1 MSVVL
6 EKEYKFYLKHL
17 DEFTADHLN
26 QFVLIKDKEIVG
38 FYASYEAALTSGLKQ
53 FGNVPFFI
61 KEVRESEEVHFFHQR
76 ISTKNG

>member
-6 EKEYKFYLKHL
+6 EKEYKIYLKHL
-17 DEFTADHLN
+17 AEFAAEHLN
-26 QFVLIKDKEIVG
+26 QFVLIKDKMIVG
-38 FYASYEAALTSGLKQ
+38 FYDSYEKALTYGLKK

-61 KEVRESEEVHFFHQR
+61 KEIQEKEEVHFFHQR